1 MPSLRLLVVGASQG
15 TGALTVSTALEHGHQ
30 VTALSRSPQKLTI
43 EHASLVKR
51 AGSFHAAA
59 DVDAAVAGHDA
70 VIITAAPSSLAG
82 FKENPTY
89 FSAGT
94 ALVVE
99 AMKRHSVRRLVVLS
113 SLGTAESR
121 VLQGWFIRTL
131 LLDGLLKLPTQDH
144 AQQEALTRGSDL
156 EWVIAR
162 PGASRTGRR
171 AAATSNGRSSPPCPA
186 RSPGRM
192 WRTSWSPPRIPT
204 PGWARPCSSEGERG
218 GRLRHTGPRGTP
230 STVA

>member
-1 MPSLRLLVVGASQG
+1 MPSLRLLVIGASQG
-15 TGALTVSTALEHGHQ
+15 TGALTVSAALARGHQ
-30 VTALSRSPQKLTI
+30 VTAFSRSPQKLTL
-43 EHASLVKR
+43 EHALLTRR
-51 AGSFHAAA
+51 AGSFHDAA
-59 DVDAAVAGHDA
+59 DVDAAVVGHDA

-99 AMKRHSVRRLVVLS
+99 AMKRHGVRRLVVLS
-113 SLGTAESR
+113 SLGSGESR

-144 AQQEALTRGSDL
+144 GRQEALTRASDL

-162 PGASRTGRR
+162 PGRLT
-171 AAATSNGRSSPPCPA
+171 NGPA
-186 RSPGRM
+186 RGRYVKQPELSPV
-192 WRTSWSPPRIPT
+192 
-204 PGWARPCSSEGERG
+204 PGSIARADVADFLVTAADSDEWVGKAVQLG
-218 GRLRHTGPRGTP
+218 G
-230 STVA
+230 

>member
-15 TGALTVSTALEHGHQ
+15 TGALTVSTALERGHQ

-43 EHASLVKR
+43 EHASLGKR
-51 AGSFHAAA
+51 AGSFHDAA

-144 AQQEALTRGSDL
+144 ARQEALTRGSDL

-162 PGASRTGRR
+162 PGRLT
-171 AAATSNGRSSPPCPA
+171 NGPA
-186 RSPGRM
+186 RGRYVKRAELAPVPGAISRADVADFLVTAADTDA
-192 WRTSWSPPRIPT
+192 WV
-204 PGWARPCSSEGERG
+204 GKAVQLG
-218 GRLRHTGPRGTP
+218 G
-230 STVA
+230 

>member
-162 PGASRTGRR
+162 PGRLT
-171 AAATSNGRSSPPCPA
+171 NGPA
-186 RSPGRM
+186 RGRYVKRAELAPVPGAISRSDVADFLVTAADTDA
-192 WRTSWSPPRIPT
+192 WL
-204 PGWARPCSSEGERG
+204 GKAVQLG
-218 GRLRHTGPRGTP
+218 G
-230 STVA
+230 